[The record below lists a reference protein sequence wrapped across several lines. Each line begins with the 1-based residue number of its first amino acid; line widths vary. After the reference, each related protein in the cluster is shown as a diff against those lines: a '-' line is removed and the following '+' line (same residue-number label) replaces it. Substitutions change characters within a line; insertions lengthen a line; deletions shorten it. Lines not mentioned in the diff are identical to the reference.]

1 MQRKAKAKA
10 RRERESLSPPPH
22 LAQPEL
28 TNHADG
34 MLMTALAVQ
43 HVLQGMDPAGPLP
56 GITGHTQGSDLLS
69 RGRHRGP
76 TLAGVRGEM

>member
-22 LAQPEL
+22 LPQPEPI
-28 TNHADG
+28 NDPDG
-34 MLMTALAVQ
+34 MLVQALAVQ
-43 HVLQGMDPAGPLP
+43 QVLHGMDPAGPLP
-56 GITGHTQGSDLLS
+56 GRTGHTQGSGLLS

-76 TLAGVRGEM
+76 TLAAVRGET

>member
-10 RRERESLSPPPH
+10 RRERESLSPPAH
-22 LAQPEL
+22 LPQPESINDL
-28 TNHADG
+28 DG
-34 MLMTALAVQ
+34 MLVQAPAVQ
-43 HVLQGMDPAGPLP
+43 QVLHGMDPAGPLP
-56 GITGHTQGSDLLS
+56 GRTGHTQGSGLLS